1 MKEITSDGDGS
12 SRECGPTGTDRNT
25 NPDGQVTEYP
35 WLMVNRS
42 PVARLLVCNAI

>member
-1 MKEITSDGDGS
+1 MKEIRLDCDGS
-12 SRECGPTGTDRNT
+12 AREYGQTGTDRNA

-42 PVARLLVCNAI
+42 PVTRRLVCSAI